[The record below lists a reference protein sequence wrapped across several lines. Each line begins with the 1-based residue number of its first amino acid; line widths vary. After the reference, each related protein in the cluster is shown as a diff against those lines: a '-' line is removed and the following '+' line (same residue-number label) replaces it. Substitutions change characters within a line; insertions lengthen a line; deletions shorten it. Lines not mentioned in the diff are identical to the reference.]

1 MRLNSAYNLGNRGKG
16 LVSLFSFDEKTRRIH
31 KLVQLQ
37 NLILY
42 GGAGIMARVLAGQR
56 EYAINVVYMEYKN
69 TSGAIVPPSV
79 TRADGIEYYTGLSAS
94 PDTDFLRI
102 PLLVNPTLNASEADY
117 ESNEV
122 TFFAESEGTQG
133 FWGKDYSQSA
143 DSHVF
148 GAALVAAPDLNDQ
161 SKDIVFSRVYV
172 GELATWG
179 TPVDKQ
185 DGKQVGLTWTIQ
197 LK

>member
-1 MRLNSAYNLGNRGKG
+1 MKINTAYDLGKQAKG

-31 KLVQLQ
+31 KMVQLN

-42 GGAGIMARVLAGQR
+42 GGADIMARLLAAQR
-56 EYAINVVYMEYKN
+56 QYAINVVYMEFKN
-69 TSGAIVPPSV
+69 TLGAISPPAVS
-79 TRADGIEYYTGLSAS
+79 RGDGVEYYAGLDAS

-102 PLLVNPTLNASEADY
+102 PLLVNPTVQASDPEY
-117 ESNEV
+117 ESNQV
-122 TFFAESEGTQG
+122 TFFAESEGESG
-133 FWGKDYSQSA
+133 FFGKPFSQA
-143 DSHVF
+143 AASHVF

-161 SKDIVFSRVYV
+161 SQDIVFSRVYI

-185 DGKQVGLTWTIQ
+185 DGKQIGLTWTIR